1 MDVDPQRGSVASVHW
16 RLKGDYFENCNCEV
30 LCPCIVQGRT
40 AVPTE
45 GHCDVGFAFHI
56 DGGNFDDVSLSG
68 LNFVVI
74 AYTPG
79 VMAHGDWSTG
89 VYIDERAAGQQRD
102 ALARILSG
110 EVGGPAERW
119 MRLTAVYLG
128 VKYVPIRYTAEA
140 RVRSVTIPG
149 IMDFSVEG
157 ILASRQQSEPM
168 RLENTAHPVN
178 SSLALAK
185 GTASTFTDHGKTW
198 DNSGRN
204 GHYSTFEW
212 RWP

>member
-1 MDVDPQRGSVASVHW
+1 MVPVRWS
-16 RLKGDYFENCNCEV
+16 LKGDYFENCNCEV
-30 LCPCIVQGRT
+30 LCPCMVRGGS

-56 DGGNFDDVSLSG
+56 DQGSFDDISLSG

-89 VYIDERAAGQQRD
+89 VYIDEQAGGRQRD
-102 ALARILSG
+102 ALARIRSG
-110 EVGGPAERW
+110 QVGGPAERW
-119 MRLTAVYLG
+119 MRLTSVDLG
-128 VKYVPIRYTAEA
+128 IKYVPISYAAEGH
-140 RVRSVTIPG
+140 VRSVTIPG

-157 ILASRQQSEPM
+157 ILAGRQQAEPM

-185 GTASTFTDHGKTW
+185 GTVSTFTDHGMTW